1 LLLSILSYPLASAH
15 AQGTAFTYQGRLNDG
30 TNPAS
35 GVYDFSF
42 ALFNASTGG
51 SQVGGT
57 VTNLAVG
64 VTNGL
69 FTTTLDFGGVFT
81 GNPAWLAISVRTN
94 GMGGFTS
101 LNPLQNLT
109 PTPYASYS
117 ANAGNANNLAGLSV
131 QPNANSGA
139 PNLIGGS
146 PDNFV
151 SSGVIGATIG
161 GGGATNIHYG
171 PASHQ
176 YTNSVTG
183 SFGTVG
189 GGAVNTAGYEAT
201 VGGGFQNTASGDDST
216 VGGGYSNSATA
227 GYAAVPGGMNNLA
240 SGQFSFAAGDNA
252 RATND
257 GAFVW
262 ADAQG
267 PPFGSTTTNQFNV
280 RANGGVRFVTGG
292 AGLTVDG
299 PLSGN
304 GTTVWQVPAGIT
316 VQAQANTGYLLT
328 NSQNVTVTL
337 PGSPNVGDVVEVF
350 GSGLGGWTLAQNAA
364 QSVLYNYAYPAGA
377 WVQTSAPGEPYWSCI
392 ASSADGRKL
401 AATVGSGGGQA
412 GGIFTSTNS
421 GINWNPTTAPTEMW
435 LCIASSSDG
444 SKLAAVEL
452 DTGNS
457 GGIYTSTNSG
467 ANWTLRTNVAAISIA
482 SSSDGSKLAAVVG
495 YGGGNAIG
503 TSTNFGF
510 NWSLTNAPSPLW
522 CSIASSSDGSK
533 LAAVEHGGGIYTSV
547 NSGRNWAQTS
557 APSTNNWTSIAS
569 SSDGSKLAALMF
581 EGGIYTSSDS
591 GAHWSL
597 TSAPTNAGWNSIASS
612 SDGSKLAAA
621 DGNWIY
627 SSTDFGAHWSVTSAP
642 NEAWSCVACSSDGS
656 KWAAVVAW
664 GGGIWTSG
672 YNNKPGATTTGTAGL
687 LGGGQGSGVKLIY
700 AGGGQFVVVNQQGSL
715 YGL

>member
-1 LLLSILSYPLASAH
+1 MKTNRLIAHSLWLLALATFSLQPTTAF

-30 TNPAS
+30 ANPANGS
-35 GVYDFSF
+35 YDLTF
-42 ALFNASTGG
+42 ALFNAGIGG

-57 VTNLAVG
+57 VTNLDVG

-81 GNPAWLAISVRTN
+81 GNPLWLAMGVRTN
-94 GMGGFTS
+94 GVGGFTG
-101 LNPLQNLT
+101 LTPFQELT
-109 PTPYASYS
+109 PTPYANYS

-131 QPNANSGA
+131 QPNASSGA

-216 VGGGYSNSATA
+216 VGGGYFNSASA
-227 GYAAVPGGMNNLA
+227 GYAVVPGGMNNLA

-262 ADAQG
+262 ADSQG

-304 GTTVWQVPAGIT
+304 GTTVWQVPAGTT

-350 GSGLGGWTLAQNAA
+350 GSGLGGWTLAQNTA
-364 QSVLYNYAYPAGA
+364 QSVIYNYAYPAGA

-392 ASSADGRKL
+392 ASSADGSKL
-401 AATVGSGGGQA
+401 AAVVGSDGGEA

-421 GINWNPTTAPTEMW
+421 GINWNPTSAPTEMW

-444 SKLAAVEL
+444 SKLAAVEIEE
-452 DTGNS
+452 GNS

-467 ANWTLRTNVAAISIA
+467 ANWILRTNVGAI
-482 SSSDGSKLAAVVG
+482 
-495 YGGGNAIG
+495 
-503 TSTNFGF
+503 
-510 NWSLTNAPSPLW
+510 
-522 CSIASSSDGSK
+522 
-533 LAAVEHGGGIYTSV
+533 
-547 NSGRNWAQTS
+547 
-557 APSTNNWTSIAS
+557 
-569 SSDGSKLAALMF
+569 
-581 EGGIYTSSDS
+581 
-591 GAHWSL
+591 
-597 TSAPTNAGWNSIASS
+597 SIASS

-642 NEAWSCVACSSDGS
+642 NEAWSCVACSADGS

-687 LGGGQGSGVKLIY
+687 LGGGPGSGVKLIY

>member
-240 SGQFSFAAGDNA
+240 SGQFSFAAGDDA

-304 GTTVWQVPAGIT
+304 GTTVWQVPAGTT

-364 QSVLYNYAYPAGA
+364 QSVLYNYTPPAAA
-377 WVQTSAPGEPYWSCI
+377 WVQTSASNEFWSCI

-401 AATVGSGGGQA
+401 AATVGSYTQQPSD

-421 GINWNPTTAPTEMW
+421 GATWSLTGAPTKLWTSIVSSADGSRLAAGSWGGGIYTSADFGVHWSLMTNVDCVCMASSADGGKLAAGCGSGIYTSTNFGVNWVLTTATNLEW
-435 LCIASSSDG
+435 KSIASSADG
-444 SKLAAVEL
+444 SKLAAVAM
-452 DTGNS
+452 GG
-457 GGIYTSTNSG
+457 GGIYASANSG
-467 ANWTLRTNVAAISIA
+467 ANWSWTKAPSTNWYAIA
-482 SSSDGSKLAAVVG
+482 SSADGSKLAAVVMSG
-495 YGGGNAIG
+495 GIYTSANSGGNWSF
-503 TSTNFGF
+503 TS
-510 NWSLTNAPSPLW
+510 APITAW
-522 CSIASSSDGSK
+522 TSIASSADGSK
-533 LAAVEHGGGIYTSV
+533 LAAGSWSGGIYTSADFGV
-547 NSGRNWAQTS
+547 NWSLTS
-557 APSTNNWTSIAS
+557 APNEYWGIIAS
-569 SSDGSKLAALMF
+569 SADGSKLAANVGMD
-581 EGGIYTSSDS
+581 GGHFS
-591 GAHWSL
+591 
-597 TSAPTNAGWNSIASS
+597 
-612 SDGSKLAAA
+612 
-621 DGNWIY
+621 
-627 SSTDFGAHWSVTSAP
+627 
-642 NEAWSCVACSSDGS
+642 
-656 KWAAVVAW
+656 
-664 GGGIWTSG
+664 GGIWTSG
-672 YNNKPGATTTGTAGL
+672 YSYSAVTTTTGT
-687 LGGGQGSGVKLIY
+687 GGALSGGPGSGLKLVY
-700 AGGGQFVVVNQQGSL
+700 SGGGQFVLVNKQGSL

>member
-240 SGQFSFAAGDNA
+240 SGQFSFAAGDDA

-304 GTTVWQVPAGIT
+304 GTTVWQVPAGTT

-364 QSVLYNYAYPAGA
+364 QSVLYNYTPPAAA
-377 WVQTSAPGEPYWSCI
+377 WVQTSASNEFWSCI

-401 AATVGSGGGQA
+401 AATVGSYTQQPSD

-421 GINWNPTTAPTEMW
+421 GATWSLTGAPTKLWTSIVSSADGSRLAAGSWGGGIYTSADFGVHWSLMTNVDCVCMASSADGGKLAAGCGSGIYTSTNFGVNWVLTTATNLEW
-435 LCIASSSDG
+435 KSIASSADG
-444 SKLAAVEL
+444 SKLAAVAMGGGGIYASANSGANWSWTKAPSTNWYAIASSADGSKL
-452 DTGNS
+452 AAAVMSGGIYTSADSGGNWSLTRAPITAWTSIASSADGSKLAAGSWS
-457 GGIYTSTNSG
+457 GGIYTSTDFG
-467 ANWTLRTNVAAISIA
+467 VNWSLTSAPNEYWGIIA
-482 SSSDGSKLAAVVG
+482 SSADGSKLAANVG
-495 YGGGNAIG
+495 MVGGYF
-503 TSTNFGF
+503 S
-510 NWSLTNAPSPLW
+510 
-522 CSIASSSDGSK
+522 
-533 LAAVEHGGGIYTSV
+533 
-547 NSGRNWAQTS
+547 
-557 APSTNNWTSIAS
+557 
-569 SSDGSKLAALMF
+569 
-581 EGGIYTSSDS
+581 
-591 GAHWSL
+591 
-597 TSAPTNAGWNSIASS
+597 
-612 SDGSKLAAA
+612 
-621 DGNWIY
+621 
-627 SSTDFGAHWSVTSAP
+627 
-642 NEAWSCVACSSDGS
+642 
-656 KWAAVVAW
+656 
-664 GGGIWTSG
+664 GGIWTSG
-672 YNNKPGATTTGTAGL
+672 YSYSAVTTTTGT
-687 LGGGQGSGVKLIY
+687 GGALSGGPGSGVKLVY
-700 AGGGQFVVVNQQGSL
+700 AGGGQFVLVNQQGSL